1 MSAAFDVVVAG
12 GGLAG
17 STAARLLAERGL
29 SVLMVERKNAPGDF
43 NYCAEA
49 VSARSVAPF
58 VRLSSDLV
66 AAPIDGG
73 ILAGPGGERCRMHW
87 PGVGFMLHRERLMA
101 SCFEAAIAAGATGRL
116 GATVVAVERDAAG
129 RLAAVRVGEA
139 GAERIGCRALLCAD
153 GIASAVGRM
162 AGVDSVLDPSQIL
175 ICAQYRLSGVEVEP
189 GFPEF
194 WIGDVHAPGGYAW
207 VFPKG
212 PGEAN
217 VGLAM
222 VATATSARSRTA
234 TQWLKQFRKKR
245 FQSTGKIESYITG
258 GIPMLLR
265 PGPSAAQAVVLAGD
279 AARSADPLSAAGIAE
294 AMASAA
300 TAAAVLAAALADG
313 DLSAARLATADR
325 LYRQEHPR
333 LAVMARIRRVFQRL
347 DDRGKAALVMACRA
361 AFHEA
366 RIDDMDPLKMFV
378 ALLRASP
385 RLVGYAHHVLPR
397 VGRQAS

>member
-1 MSAAFDVVVAG
+1 MSSSFDVVVAG

-29 SVLMVERKNAPGDF
+29 RVLMAERKEHPGDF

-49 VSARSVAPF
+49 VSARSIAPH
-58 VRLSSDLV
+58 VRL
-66 AAPIDGG
+66 AAEHIAGTIDGG
-73 ILAGPGGERCRMHW
+73 ILAGPTDERCRLLW
-87 PGVGFMLHRERLMA
+87 PGVGFMLHRDRLMS
-101 SCFEAAIAAGATGRL
+101 SCFEAALEAGVEGRL
-116 GATVVAVERDAAG
+116 GAAVSGVERNTAGELVAVQI
-129 RLAAVRVGEA
+129 GEDRP
-139 GAERIGCRALLCAD
+139 ERIACRALLCAD

-162 AGVDSVLDPSQIL
+162 AGVDSRLDPSQIL
-175 ICAQYRLSGVEVEP
+175 ICAQYRLSDVDVEL

-194 WIGDVHAPGGYAW
+194 WIGDAHAPGGYAW

-212 PGEAN
+212 PREAN

-222 VATATSARSRTA
+222 VATTASARSRTA
-234 TQWLKQFRKKR
+234 TQWLKRFRKTR
-245 FQSTGKIESYITG
+245 FQDIGKIDSYITG
-258 GIPMLLR
+258 GIPTLLEA
-265 PGPSAAQAVVLAGD
+265 GPTAAQGALLAGD

-300 TAAAVLAAALADG
+300 AAAERLACALAED
-313 DLSAARLATADR
+313 DLSAERLTQADR
-325 LYRQEHPR
+325 LYRDEHPR

-347 DDRGKAALVMACRA
+347 DDRGKAALVSACRA
-361 AFHEA
+361 AFHER

-385 RLVGYAHHVLPR
+385 GLVGYAHHLLPR
-397 VGRQAS
+397 VGRQAN